1 MTGFADP
8 VDLLVPLLAAVIHP
22 LTGVVAVVGSFFA
35 RSRWT
40 VRGSTAGA
48 AGLLGLF
55 DALDTAGIL
64 YGVFVVASAAL
75 GGLLVAEAV
84 LVVLAPVL
92 ALLFGLAAVIL
103 ARFKTMR

>member
-22 LTGVVAVVGSFFA
+22 LTGAVAVAGAFLA

-40 VRGSTAGA
+40 VRGMTAGA
-48 AGLLGLF
+48 AGLVGLLEV
-55 DALDTAGIL
+55 LDMPGIAHAA
-64 YGVFVVASAAL
+64 FAVASAAL

-84 LVVLAPVL
+84 LVVLAPL
-92 ALLFGLAAVIL
+92 FALLLGLAAVVL
-103 ARFKTMR
+103 ARFRALR